1 MKPNMDQLTF
11 EYDSVG
17 DILYISKV
25 SPYMTQ
31 ESDEIEDGVVARFN
45 PATSEIE
52 SLEILSFKKRL
63 EINPIF
69 TLPVLAKFFKSAG
82 TKSG

>member
-1 MKPNMDQLTF
+1 MKSSEQLVF

-25 SPYMTQ
+25 KPYPSQ
-31 ESDEIEDGVVARFN
+31 DSDEIEDGVVARMN
-45 PATSEIE
+45 PETLEIE

-63 EINPIF
+63 DNNPSF
-69 TLPVLAKFFKSAG
+69 SLPIIAKLIKSA
-82 TKSG
+82 

>member
-1 MKPNMDQLTF
+1 MKMRDELKF

-25 SPYMTQ
+25 NPYARQ
-31 ESDEIEDGVVARFN
+31 ESDEIEDGVVARMN
-45 PATSEIE
+45 PDTLEIE

-63 EINPIF
+63 DLNPTF
-69 TLPVLAKFFKSAG
+69 TLPIIAKFFKSA
-82 TKSG
+82 